1 MITGLFETHINVA
14 NLERSMAFYEK
25 VLGLEHG
32 ALRLQLQ

>member
-32 ALRLQLQ
+32 VLRPQLQ